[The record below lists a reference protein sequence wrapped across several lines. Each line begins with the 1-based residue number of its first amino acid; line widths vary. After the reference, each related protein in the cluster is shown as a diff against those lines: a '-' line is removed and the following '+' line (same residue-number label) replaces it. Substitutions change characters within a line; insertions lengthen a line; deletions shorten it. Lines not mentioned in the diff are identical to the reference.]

1 MVVQPTGAGK
11 SLCFQLPAMLLPGLV
26 LVVSP
31 LTAHVRDAVAKL
43 PACVPAGVC
52 LGGAFKR
59 ASMVRLDLQIP
70 LEIWPLS
77 ISTQNLH
84 GQALICAVWLTL
96 PGAGSGMVDSVVPVT
111 IYVACVS

>member
-43 PACVPAGVC
+43 PSCIPAGIC

-59 ASMVRLDLQIP
+59 ASMVRPIP
-70 LEIWPLS
+70 LASMWDLK
-77 ISTQNLH
+77 
-84 GQALICAVWLTL
+84 AVR
-96 PGAGSGMVDSVVPVT
+96 PAPFSPDSPSRDVVQET
-111 IYVACVS
+111 EW